1 MGEEVAYDHISNN
14 NSELM
19 MKLQDDHVHGNK
31 KQQQH
36 AYGDMFIEKKN
47 KCGYFQ
53 MPLHY
58 PRYKKSDYESMDEWK
73 LDCLFIQYGLP
84 VHGDL
89 EFKRN
94 YAIGTFLWPTQY

>member
-14 NSELM
+14 NSELT

-31 KQQQH
+31 KQQQ
-36 AYGDMFIEKKN
+36 AYGDMFTEKRN

-89 EFKRN
+89 EYKRN

>member
-1 MGEEVAYDHISNN
+1 MGEEVAYDSNN
-14 NSELM
+14 NELM
-19 MKLQDDHVHGNK
+19 MKLQEDHK
-31 KQQQH
+31 KQQQV
-36 AYGDMFIEKKN
+36 YNGDMMFREKKN

-58 PRYKKSDYESMDEWK
+58 PRYKKSDYESMPEYQ

-89 EFKRN
+89 EYKRN
-94 YAIGTFLWPTQY
+94 YAIATFLWPTQY